1 MCWGMIGL
9 GVLAFGAVLG
19 WWAVLIAG
27 RSPLSWPALAGVT
40 AAILAGGWIVATLT
54 RGADLVRFACA
65 AAAGSAAHAGILGV
79 LARRGSG
86 QRKGQA

>member
-1 MCWGMIGL
+1 MIGL

-27 RSPLSWPALAGVT
+27 RSQLSRPALAGVT
-40 AAILAGGWIVATLT
+40 AAILAGGWIVSALT
-54 RGADLVRFACA
+54 QGADLVRFACA
-65 AAAGSAAHAGILGV
+65 AAAGSAAYAGILGI
-79 LARRGSG
+79 LARRASG

>member
-1 MCWGMIGL
+1 MIGL

-27 RSPLSWPALAGVT
+27 RPPLSRPALAGVT
-40 AAILAGGWIVATLT
+40 AAILAGGWIVAALT
-54 RGADLVRFACA
+54 QGAGLVRFACA
-65 AAAGSAAHAGILGV
+65 AAAASAAHAGILGV

-86 QRKGQA
+86 QTKGQA